1 MKVAR
6 TKCVRYN
13 QSKLREINNMSKYL
27 EGLNEDQTKAVKAI
41 DGAVQVNATAGSGKT
56 KVLTNRVGYM
66 LENGVKPG
74 SILCTTFTKKA
85 SEEMKSRLASL
96 IPPLKLAQ
104 ITLGTSHSIA
114 FRILAKEYSNINHPL
129 KGAFNKGLLVNGSQK
144 IFCDNIKDKLIK
156 NRTIP
161 MPVKEELRDIPV
173 ASLIKEISFS
183 KNAGK
188 NAYDWIEENKLNNMD
203 EITLQAKGNFFL
215 AYEEKKAE
223 EGLMD
228 VDDLLLNL
236 VDLLKSNK
244 DILDK
249 YRKIYKYIMI
259 DEGQD
264 NNTLQYELARLLA
277 YPENNI
283 FIVGDDS
290 QSIYGF
296 RGSRP
301 DEFISF
307 TKRYKDAQLI
317 NLAINYRSKSGIV
330 DTAQKLIKHN
340 NSRIDS
346 PVRANQST
354 DEVCV
359 FYEDYKDS
367 VEEAC
372 GICTEIQSLLEEGY
386 SHKDISIL
394 TRTNAQSK
402 DIEDVF
408 ILNGFPYVVYGSTS
422 FYERKVVKDLCAYLR
437 LAVNP
442 RDNDS
447 FKRVVNV
454 PSRYLGKAYIA
465 KLDNSSHEFY
475 YDTIC
480 KGGVDMKPYEAR
492 GSEDFVGSIDKMVG
506 MAEEGIAPTEILD
519 YILEEVGYEKY
530 LKDNASDD
538 EDEEVMENVY
548 TLKHALSKYEKIEDF
563 LEFIDKMMSTVKQSV
578 DGIQVLSVHKS
589 KGLEYKVAFIIGVSE
604 GIMPHWRSIQAV
616 MNRSNPLAVE
626 EERRLMY
633 VAITRAQEKAYVSS
647 ICQYNGKDLDES
659 RFIDEMGL

>member
-1 MKVAR
+1 
-6 TKCVRYN
+6 
-13 QSKLREINNMSKYL
+13 MSKYL
-27 EGLNEDQTKAVKAI
+27 EGLNEDQARAVQAI
-41 DGAVQVNATAGSGKT
+41 EGAVQVNATAGSGKT
-56 KVLTNRVGYM
+56 RVLTNRVGYM
-66 LENGVKPG
+66 LENGIKAS

-85 SEEMKSRLASL
+85 SEEMRSRLSDL
-96 IPPLKLAQ
+96 IPPMKLAQ

-114 FRILAKEYSNINHPL
+114 FRILAKEYNNINHPL

-144 IFCDNIKDKLIK
+144 IFCENIKDKLIK

-161 MPVKEELRDIPV
+161 MPVKEALRDLPV
-173 ASLIKEISFS
+173 ASLIKDMSFS
-183 KNAGK
+183 KNAG
-188 NAYDWIEENKLNNMD
+188 NSVYDWIEENKTSGMD
-203 EITLQAKGNFFL
+203 VNILQAKGNFFL
-215 AYEEKKAE
+215 AYEETKTA

-301 DEFISF
+301 DEFIAF

-330 DTAQKLIKHN
+330 NTAQKLIRN
-340 NSRIDS
+340 NTSRIDS
-346 PVRANQST
+346 PVRANKDT

-359 FYEDYKDS
+359 FFDEYKDS
-367 VEEAC
+367 IEEA
-372 GICTEIQSLLEEGY
+372 GNICTEIQNLLAEGY

-402 DIEDVF
+402 DIEDMF

-454 PSRYLGKAYIA
+454 PSRYLGKAYLS
-465 KLDNSSHEFY
+465 KLDSSPHKFY
-475 YDTIC
+475 YDTLC
-480 KGGVDMKPYEAR
+480 KGGVDMKPYEIR
-492 GSEDFVGSIDKMVG
+492 GSEDFMGSIDKLVDMV
-506 MAEEGIAPTEILD
+506 EGDMPPVDILN

-530 LKDNASDD
+530 LKDNATDD

-548 TLKHALSKYEKIEDF
+548 TLRHALSRYEKLEDF
-563 LEFIDKMMSTVKQSV
+563 LEFMDKMINTVKHSV

-589 KGLEYKVAFIIGVSE
+589 KGLEYKVSFIIGVSE
-604 GIMPHWRSIQAV
+604 GIMPHWRAIQSAI
-616 MNRSNPLAVE
+616 NRTNPLAVE

-633 VAITRAQEKAYVSS
+633 VAVTRAQEKAYISS
-647 ICQYNGKDLDES
+647 IGQYNGKDMNES
-659 RFIDEMGL
+659 RFIDEMK